1 MKKANCWNLLHC
13 KILQNV
19 MLHFQLLDT
28 EETAGPSHSPQT
40 HCTQRF
46 EVPSSSVRET
56 GTPASAK
63 RAGSRKVEG
72 QRGNSEM
79 ANVPFSIMIII
90 IC

>member
-1 MKKANCWNLLHC
+1 
-13 KILQNV
+13 
-19 MLHFQLLDT
+19 MLHFQLVDT

-79 ANVPFSIMIII
+79 PNVPFSIMIYYLLDT
-90 IC
+90 